1 MTDYAALGKS
11 IGELVQ
17 SKNSAYGDSFSNS
30 GKILAIL
37 YPNGVKPEQY
47 TDMLTVVRILDKLA
61 RVATR
66 KDAFG
71 ESPFKDIAG
80 YGILGYAKDGG
91 PKKVD
96 GAKEASY
103 IAEAIERYGPNP
115 PKPLDIAGK
124 EPVEIFYPDDPMC
137 MICGVNV
144 IPVNR
149 AMYCGDEC
157 LMSVYPREDELV
169 ARWQA
174 GEGRHGQPWDTS
186 KKP

>member
-1 MTDYAALGKS
+1 MTTDYAALGKS

-17 SKNSAYGDSFSNS
+17 SKNASYGDSFSNS

-80 YGILGYAKDGG
+80 YGILGYAKDGVA
-91 PKKVD
+91 KKKCERPPSD
-96 GAKEASY
+96 YLSEAV
-103 IAEAIERYGPNP
+103 AAAFG

-124 EPVEIFYPDDPMC
+124 EPVETFYPDDPMC
-137 MICGVNV
+137 LVCGVNV
-144 IPVNR
+144 IPAHR

-157 LMSVYPREDELV
+157 MMQIYPDMKKDKE
-169 ARWQA
+169 RWEQ
-174 GEGRHGQPWDTS
+174 GEGRHDAWDTF

>member
-1 MTDYAALGKS
+1 MTDYAALGQK

-17 SKNSAYGDSFSNS
+17 SKNAAYGDSFSNS

-80 YGILGYAKDGG
+80 YGILGYAKDGELG
-91 PKKVD
+91 GD
-96 GAKEASY
+96 GARDLKHTM
-103 IAEAIERYGPNP
+103 
-115 PKPLDIAGK
+115 
-124 EPVEIFYPDDPMC
+124 PDDPIC
-137 MICGVNV
+137 LECGVGV
-144 IPVNR
+144 IPANR
-149 AMYCGDEC
+149 TMYCSDAC
-157 LMSVYPREDELV
+157 FLKVYPNEFAHAE
-169 ARWQA
+169 RWTK
-174 GEGRHGQPWDTS
+174 GEGRHS
-186 KKP
+186 NK